1 MFELYSRYLTI
12 DIIMAEAGSD
22 ATDLDWCKDG
32 LEAICEGIGDLIESF
47 SEKGDCSIPVCDQGN
62 NYSFPIVLNLFFV

>member
-1 MFELYSRYLTI
+1 
-12 DIIMAEAGSD
+12 MAEAGSD
-22 ATDLDWCKDG
+22 TTDLDWCKDG

-62 NYSFPIVLNLFFV
+62 N

>member
-1 MFELYSRYLTI
+1 
-12 DIIMAEAGSD
+12 MAEAGSD
-22 ATDLDWCKDG
+22 TTDLDWCKDG

-62 NYSFPIVLNLFFV
+62 NYFFRLFSICFF